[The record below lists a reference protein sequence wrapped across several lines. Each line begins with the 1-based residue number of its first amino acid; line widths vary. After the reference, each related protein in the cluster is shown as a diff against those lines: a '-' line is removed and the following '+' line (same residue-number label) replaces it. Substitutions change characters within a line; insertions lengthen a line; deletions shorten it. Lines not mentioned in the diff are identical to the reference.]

1 MLAEKYY
8 RPLLHFSPAFGWLN
22 DPNGLVYKNGEY
34 HLFYQY
40 YPGDSVWGPMHWGH
54 AVSHDLL
61 NWTHL
66 PIALAPDALG
76 MCFSGTALVDKGDKS
91 GLFGGKDGLLAY
103 YTIAA
108 EKLPDDADFPQS
120 QGMAYSADNGRHW
133 TKYNGNPVIRNP
145 GLQDFRD
152 PKVFWY
158 EPAGHWVMVVTQGQQ
173 IGIYRSN
180 DAINWQ
186 FSSSFG
192 EGQGAHDERAW
203 ECPDLFEIKI
213 EGQEESR
220 WILIVGVQRQ
230 AYTPGSGTQYF
241 IGQFD
246 GERFLNDNDP
256 ATVLWLDHGRDFYA
270 TQSWADIPESDGRR
284 LAISWMSCWPYAN
297 HLPTQSWRSAMSI
310 PHELTLRLT
319 SDGLRL
325 HHAFVR
331 ELSAKY
337 QHSQSEEAKTAIAG
351 SELFQCKWQ
360 DALRLKLAI
369 TLEENS
375 CLQLTPMPG
384 IQLFITTS
392 AGQLDLQCV
401 RHGKSEDETYNQ
413 HFPHD
418 YHLSLGSNRRINLDL
433 LLDRSSVE
441 LLVDN
446 GRYSVTNLAFP
457 ETAPMHICRALVTAG
472 KANADVEWHQFSQ
485 FPV

>member
-192 EGQGAHDERAW
+192 EGLNSPWQRYT
-203 ECPDLFEIKI
+203 
-213 EGQEESR
+213 ES
-220 WILIVGVQRQ
+220 
-230 AYTPGSGTQYF
+230 
-241 IGQFD
+241 
-246 GERFLNDNDP
+246 
-256 ATVLWLDHGRDFYA
+256 
-270 TQSWADIPESDGRR
+270 
-284 LAISWMSCWPYAN
+284 
-297 HLPTQSWRSAMSI
+297 
-310 PHELTLRLT
+310 
-319 SDGLRL
+319 
-325 HHAFVR
+325 
-331 ELSAKY
+331 
-337 QHSQSEEAKTAIAG
+337 
-351 SELFQCKWQ
+351 
-360 DALRLKLAI
+360 
-369 TLEENS
+369 
-375 CLQLTPMPG
+375 
-384 IQLFITTS
+384 
-392 AGQLDLQCV
+392 
-401 RHGKSEDETYNQ
+401 
-413 HFPHD
+413 
-418 YHLSLGSNRRINLDL
+418 
-433 LLDRSSVE
+433 
-441 LLVDN
+441 
-446 GRYSVTNLAFP
+446 
-457 ETAPMHICRALVTAG
+457 
-472 KANADVEWHQFSQ
+472 
-485 FPV
+485 